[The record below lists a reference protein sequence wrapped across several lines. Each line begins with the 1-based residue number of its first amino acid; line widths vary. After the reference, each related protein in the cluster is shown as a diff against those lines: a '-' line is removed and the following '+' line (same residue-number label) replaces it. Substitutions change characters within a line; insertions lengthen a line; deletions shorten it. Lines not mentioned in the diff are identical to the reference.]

1 MDFKDKV
8 LFARAQLKYSQEQL
22 AKELEVSYATVNR
35 WENDSTKPSK
45 IMVIRF
51 EQFCNKKGIVFK
63 EGMKKND

>member
-35 WENDSTKPSK
+35 WENDNTKPSK
-45 IMVIRF
+45 IMAIRF
-51 EQFCNKKGIVFK
+51 EQFCKSKGIVFM
-63 EGMKKND
+63 EGDRIND

>member
-35 WENDSTKPSK
+35 WENDNTKPSK

-51 EQFCNKKGIVFK
+51 EQFCREKGITFK
-63 EGMKKND
+63 EGMDVKR